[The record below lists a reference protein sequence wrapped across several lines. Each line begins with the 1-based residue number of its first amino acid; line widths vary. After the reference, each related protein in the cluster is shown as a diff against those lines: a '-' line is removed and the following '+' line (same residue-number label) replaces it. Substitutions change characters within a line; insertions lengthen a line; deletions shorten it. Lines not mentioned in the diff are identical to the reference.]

1 MRSKPDSTLFKH
13 PFSRKYWRLAA
24 KECSD
29 VRMLCIAAVLTAL
42 RIAVKSA
49 SVPLGPNLY
58 LTFGFIVNSVGS
70 MVYGPVMAI
79 LASAVSDT
87 VGAVL
92 FPTGTYFFPFIFV
105 EISGGLIFAL
115 FYYRADITP
124 MRVLWGRFCVTLFC
138 NILLSPII
146 TYYYNWYI
154 MGKSYEIL
162 SLPRMIKNWALFPL
176 QSLIILVLFRS
187 VLPFLNSRRLT
198 YTSQTDI
205 HMSRREWLTMA
216 VMLIISAAAVV
227 LYYVWRGLR

>member
-13 PFSRKYWRLAA
+13 PFSREYWRLAA

-124 MRVLWGRFCVTLFC
+124 MRVLWGRFCVTFFC

>member
-1 MRSKPDSTLFKH
+1 MRKPDTRLFPH
-13 PFSRKYWRLAA
+13 PFSRDYWYLAA
-24 KECSD
+24 RECSD

-49 SVPLGPNLY
+49 SIPLGPNLY

-105 EISGGLIFAL
+105 EIAGGLIFAL
-115 FYYRADITP
+115 FYYRAEITP
-124 MRVLWGRFCVTLFC
+124 MRVLWGRFTVTLVC

-146 TYYYNWYI
+146 TYYYNFFI
-154 MGKSYEIL
+154 MGMSYEIL
-162 SLPRMIKNWALFPL
+162 SLPRMLKNWALFPL
-176 QSLIILVLFRS
+176 QSLIIMVLLRS

-198 YTSQTDI
+198 YTGQTELK
-205 HMSRREWLTMA
+205 MSRREWL
-216 VMLIISAAAVV
+216 VMGLMLLVSAAAIV
-227 LYYVWRGLR
+227 LYYLWRGI